1 MEGGGVDLTATFV
14 QLPLGFVDQTP
25 WYDEVH
31 PHWGIPSRP
40 TLLPITKRLG
50 GDAPASG
57 DWLIRLALTVR

>member
-1 MEGGGVDLTATFV
+1 MDLTVTFV

-31 PHWGIPSRP
+31 SHWGIPSRP
-40 TLLPITKRLG
+40 TLLPMTKRLG

-57 DWLIRLALTVR
+57 GWLTRVALAVR